1 MENKLGIV
9 KSGLGIVVSIGVGVL
24 AGNTIKLVTPQNLNA
39 IKNIAVKIGGIV
51 LADLAAFKAVEHF
64 ETQWDEYLKQI
75 KEQFS
80 KKKETT

>member
-9 KSGLGIVVSIGVGVL
+9 KSGIGIVVSIGVGVL

-51 LADLAAFKAVEHF
+51 LADLAAVKAVEHF
-64 ETQWDEYLKQI
+64 ETQWDECTKQI
-75 KEQFS
+75 KKVFS
-80 KKKETT
+80 KEKENT